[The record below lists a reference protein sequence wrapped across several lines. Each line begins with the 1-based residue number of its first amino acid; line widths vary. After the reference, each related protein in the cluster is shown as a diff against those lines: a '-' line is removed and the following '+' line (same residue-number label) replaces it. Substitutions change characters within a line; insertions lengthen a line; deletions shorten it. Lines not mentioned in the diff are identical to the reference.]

1 MAISPSGRHPARNRA
16 ADLRRFGVV
25 ALVLLQGSVLAAAPA
40 ADAVLEAG
48 WSHETAH
55 VEAEGSDDCGS
66 GHNHLLCQLTRTASS
81 PFSLVPIDLPQ
92 TVETDPATW
101 TATAWQRSPI
111 PFGGGGPRAP
121 PPA

>member
-1 MAISPSGRHPARNRA
+1 MVWSPVGRHPARTRTAN
-16 ADLRRFGVV
+16 LRRFGVL

-40 ADAVLEAG
+40 ADAVLEAELP
-48 WSHETAH
+48 HADPH

-81 PFSLVPIDLPQ
+81 PFSLLTIDLPQ
-92 TVETDPATW
+92 TSETGPAAW
-101 TATAWQRSPI
+101 TATAWQGHPV